1 MSNTGTLSK
10 LDSQLNSE
18 NIVEYQLPLG
28 DKLIPLNH
36 LIGHNLT
43 LTYTG
48 NIYCSHCAKKTKKS
62 YSQGYCFVCMKKL
75 ARCDMCMMKPEICH
89 FEQGTCREPEW
100 AESVCMTSHYV
111 YLSNTSAIKVGIT
124 RQNQLPTRWIDQGAT
139 QGLPIFE
146 VRSRHIS
153 GLVEVALAEYIN
165 DKTNWRNMLK
175 GDNNELDLKAE
186 AAKLIPLIDQ
196 KLNDIRMK
204 FGCDAIKQLN
214 AQVTRIHYPLTQ
226 HPDKVKTHNFDK
238 TPIISGILQGIKG
251 QYLIFDTG
259 VLNIRKFTSY
269 EIALNI

>member
-10 LDSQLNSE
+10 LASQLNSE
-18 NIVEYQLPLG
+18 NMVEYQLPLG
-28 DKLIPLNH
+28 DQLIPLNP
-36 LIGHNLT
+36 LIGQKLT

-48 NIYCSHCAKKTKKS
+48 NIYCSHCTKKTKKS

-100 AESVCMTSHYV
+100 AEGFCMAPHYV

-124 RQNQLPTRWIDQGAT
+124 RQTQLPTRWIDQGAT

-146 VRSRHIS
+146 VKTRHIS
-153 GLVEVALAEYIN
+153 GLVEIALAEYIN

-175 GDNNELDLKAE
+175 GDNSELDLKAE
-186 AAKLIPLIDQ
+186 ATKLIPLIDN
-196 KLNDIRMK
+196 KLDDIRLRY
-204 FGCDAIKQLN
+204 GNDAIKQIN
-214 AQVTRIHYPLTQ
+214 ADITRIHYPLEQ
-226 HPDKVKTHNFDK
+226 HPTKVSSHNFDK
-238 TPIISGILQGIKG
+238 TPVVSGILQGIKG
-251 QYLIFDTG
+251 QYLILDTG

-269 EIALNI
+269 EITLTI